1 MKKKRQYIHF
11 SFDDVYRALK
21 DITDHA
27 DSYGSVFDNELFCW
41 MKMMHDLYGAVFSL
55 YTFNYYSKASEYD
68 ISDFPSKYAEDLKS
82 NAGWL
87 KFGFHARDD
96 KKKYNSDEPDAIKA
110 DYEKFYNAIMYATE
124 GSDSSIDRVVR
135 LGFFSGTRVNVQAL
149 QKCKKGILGL
159 LTADNDNK
167 RLSYYLEEERTALL
181 NQKGKLWEEQWF
193 IDKDG
198 ITKNKHLLFLK
209 SQLRMELVESMEDL
223 LTEIGN
229 YNQPKVLEFF
239 THESCWY
246 RESKVNGYSIPELVE
261 SLIKW
266 AFEQGYGFDFAQNQ
280 YEL

>member
-1 MKKKRQYIHF
+1 MRKKRQYIHF

-21 DITDHA
+21 DITVHA
-27 DSYGSVFDNELFCW
+27 DIYASVFENELFCW
-41 MKMMHDLYGAVFSL
+41 LKKMHDLYGAVFSL
-55 YTFNYYSKASEYD
+55 YTFNYHSKDPEYD
-68 ISDFPSKYAEDLKS
+68 ISGLPSKYAEELKS
-82 NAGWL
+82 NAEWL

-96 KKKYNSDEPDAIKA
+96 KKKYNSDEADSIKA
-110 DYEKFYNAIMYATE
+110 DYEKFCNAIMHATK
-124 GSDSSIDRVVR
+124 GNDGSIDRVVR
-135 LGFFSGTRVNVQAL
+135 LGFFSGTRVNARTL
-149 QKCKKGILGL
+149 QECENGISGL
-159 LTADNDNK
+159 LTADNDIK
-167 RLSYYLEEERTALL
+167 RLSYYLDEERTALL
-181 NQKGKLWEEQWF
+181 NQKGELWEEQWF

-198 ITKNKHLLFLK
+198 ITKNKHLLFLR
-209 SQLRMELVESMEDL
+209 SLLRMELVESVDDM
-223 LTEIGN
+223 LTQIES